1 MTRNC
6 DLFLKLSEEGFL
18 KLFVVVFKI
27 LVILEKGTAIV
38 INASVVGI
46 LLI

>member
-1 MTRNC
+1 MTSNC

-18 KLFVVVFKI
+18 KLFVVVFEI

-38 INASVVGI
+38 IDASIIGI

>member
-1 MTRNC
+1 
-6 DLFLKLSEEGFL
+6 LSEEGFL
-18 KLFVVVFKI
+18 KLFVVVFEI

-38 INASVVGI
+38 IDASIIGI